1 MPARLNP
8 PVRLPNEGIYPVVNV
23 DLIKRTSFRAVLA
36 ATGMAVLSGIAAAPA
51 VAAPEAVT
59 EAKAVAAPVA
69 APATKTEAKA
79 VAQAPA
85 AKPAAKP
92 AAQAPAAKPKA
103 EALAKAP
110 SRQQLMPAAVAE
122 YQTAFQPTAAQ
133 KRNAEVIIETGQK
146 MGLPPR
152 AWVIAV
158 ATAAQESTLNNLG
171 HLGANNDHDSQGL
184 FQQRPSA
191 GWGTP
196 EQITD
201 PVYSSKAFYSVL
213 KDVPG
218 YDTMALT
225 DAAQTVQVS
234 AFPNHYAKWEK
245 MAADLVLA
253 KYGQGPYA
261 A

>member
-1 MPARLNP
+1 
-8 PVRLPNEGIYPVVNV
+8 VVNV
-23 DLIKRTSFRAVLA
+23 DLIKRASFRAVLA

-51 VAAPEAVT
+51 AASLAST

-69 APATKTEAKA
+69 APATKAEAKA
-79 VAQAPA
+79 VAAPATKAEAKAVAAPA
-85 AKPAAKP
+85 AKAS
-92 AAQAPAAKPKA
+92 AAKPKA

-110 SRQQLMPAAVAE
+110 SRQQLMPAPVADF
-122 YQTAFQPTAAQ
+122 QTSFKPTAEQ

-171 HLGANNDHDSQGL
+171 HLGDMNDHDSLGL

-191 GWGTP
+191 GWGSP

-201 PVYSSKAFYSVL
+201 PVYSSKAFYNGL
-213 KDVPG
+213 KNVAG
-218 YDTMALT
+218 YDNMALT

-234 AFPNHYAKWEK
+234 AFPDHYAKWEK
-245 MAADLVLA
+245 MAVDLVLA

>member
-1 MPARLNP
+1 M
-8 PVRLPNEGIYPVVNV
+8 VNV
-23 DLIKRTSFRAVLA
+23 DLIKRASFRAVLA
-36 ATGMAVLSGIAAAPA
+36 ATGMAVLSGIAASPAAAANQSTAPEA
-51 VAAPEAVT
+51 KPVAAPMAAPAT
-59 EAKAVAAPVA
+59 KAEAKAVAAPA
-69 APATKTEAKA
+69 AK
-79 VAQAPA
+79 APA
-85 AKPAAKP
+85 AKPAAK
-92 AAQAPAAKPKA
+92 APAAAPKA
-103 EALAKAP
+103 ETVAKAP
-110 SRQQLMPAAVAE
+110 SRQQLMPAPVAE
-122 YQTAFQPTAAQ
+122 YQTAFKPNADQ

-158 ATAAQESTLNNLG
+158 ATAAQESTLNNFG
-171 HLGANNDHDSQGL
+171 HLGDRNDHDSLGL

-201 PVYSSKAFYSVL
+201 PVYSAKAFYNGL
-213 KDVPG
+213 KNVPG
-218 YDTMALT
+218 YDKMALT

-261 A
+261 G